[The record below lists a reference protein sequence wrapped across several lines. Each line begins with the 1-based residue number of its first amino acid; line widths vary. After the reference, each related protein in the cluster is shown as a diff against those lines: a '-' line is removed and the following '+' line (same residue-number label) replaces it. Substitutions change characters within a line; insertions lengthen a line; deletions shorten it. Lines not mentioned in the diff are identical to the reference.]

1 MNVTLRTGNPF
12 NVRTDMLCF
21 LIDAKTTFERTAEE
35 LESWLAET
43 DVRGDRVIDW
53 FAGRMPEMGDLFYS
67 NTLGT
72 MPAGTV
78 LFAGIG
84 GGPHVNSY
92 RIMAGRIALEA
103 RRMGLANFAVFV
115 PGEVPIGIPGGKL
128 GGKPGAIRQ
137 IVEGAKLSLYSFDLY
152 ASKKKRPSPDLL
164 VVAEDSPENSNALQ
178 AAEIM
183 ADGVNYA
190 RDVANMPPNECPPS
204 TLADIG
210 SSLAQKH
217 GFEFRS
223 LTKSD
228 LKRLGFGG
236 ISAVGGGSANEPLLF
251 AMEYRGG
258 GVEPPT
264 ALVGKAVT
272 FDTGGISI
280 KPSQGMDKMKFD
292 KCGGC
297 VVMAVMSAA
306 AKLKLPLN
314 LVGVV
319 PSVEN
324 MPGSCS
330 YRPGDI
336 IRLYNGKT
344 VEVVNTDAEGR
355 LILADAIAYAKET
368 YSPSSII
375 DVATLTDACVV
386 ALGTDI
392 AGMVGNDDVMY
403 YRMMQAAKVTAEPV
417 WRLPL
422 GDGHREMIKSE
433 VADMK
438 NLGPGNAAQTIVAA
452 AFLSNSVGDTPWV
465 HLDVAGTSWTSRSA
479 ADPYRP
485 EGATGFG
492 VRLILEYLSQ
502 PPDLVSALQKY
513 VEKMNEVADTVRGL
527 PPR

>member
-1 MNVTLRTGNPF
+1 MNVALQAGNPF

-21 LIDAKTTFERTAEE
+21 FIDAKTTFERTAGEM
-35 LESWLAET
+35 ESWLAET
-43 DVRGDRVIDW
+43 GVWGDRVIGW
-53 FAGRMPEMGDLFYS
+53 FASRMPEMGDLFYS

-72 MPAGTV
+72 MPADTV
-78 LFAGIG
+78 LFAGTG
-84 GGPHVNSY
+84 SGPHVNSL

-115 PGEVPIGIPGGKL
+115 PGGIP

-137 IVEGAKLSLYSFDLY
+137 IVEGAKLSLYSFDRH
-152 ASKKKRPSPDLL
+152 ASKKERPSPDLL
-164 VVAEDSPENSNALQ
+164 VIAEDSTENSSALQ
-178 AAEIM
+178 AAGIV
-183 ADGVNYA
+183 ADEVNFA

-217 GFEFRS
+217 GFGFRS

-228 LKRLGFGG
+228 LAKSGFGG
-236 ISAVGGGSANEPLLF
+236 ISAVGGGSANEPRLF
-251 AMEYRGG
+251 AMEYMGG
-258 GVEPPT
+258 GGEPPT
-264 ALVGKAVT
+264 VLVGKAVT
-272 FDTGGISI
+272 FDAGGISI
-280 KPSQGMDKMKFD
+280 KPSQGMEEMKFD

-306 AKLKLPLN
+306 ARLKLPLN

-336 IRLYNGKT
+336 IRLYSGKT

-392 AGMVGNDDVMY
+392 AGMVGNDTAMCH
-403 YRMMQAAKVTAEPV
+403 RMMLAAEVTVEPV

-422 GDGHREMIKSE
+422 GDGHREMIKSK

-465 HLDVAGTSWTSRSA
+465 HLDMAGTSWTSRSA
-479 ADPYRP
+479 ADPYKP

-502 PPDLVSALQKY
+502 PPELVSISQKY
-513 VEKMNEVADTVRGL
+513 AAKLNEVADTVRGL

>member
-1 MNVTLRTGNPF
+1 MKVTLQDENPF
-12 NVRTDMLCF
+12 NVRTEMICF
-21 LIDAKTTFERTAEE
+21 FINAGTTFKRTAEE
-35 LESWLAET
+35 LGHWLAET
-43 DVRGDRVIDW
+43 DGSAGRVVDW
-53 FAGRMPEMGDLFYS
+53 FADRMPEMGDLFYS

-72 MPAGTV
+72 MPAGTM
-78 LFAGIG
+78 LLAGIG
-84 GGPHVNSY
+84 SGPHTNSL
-92 RIMAGRIALEA
+92 RIMAGKIALEA
-103 RRMGLANFAVFV
+103 RRMGLVNFAVFV
-115 PGEVPIGIPGGKL
+115 PDGMPGGK
-128 GGKPGAIRQ
+128 PQAIRQ
-137 IVEGAKLSLYSFDLY
+137 IVEGAKLSLYSFDKHT
-152 ASKKKRPSPDLL
+152 SKKERTNPDVLII
-164 VVAEDSPENSNALQ
+164 AENSPENSNALQ
-178 AAEIM
+178 TAEIV
-183 ADGVNYA
+183 ADEVNFA
-190 RDVANMPPNECPPS
+190 RDVANMPPNACFPS

-210 SSLAQKH
+210 SSLARKH

-228 LKRLGFGG
+228 LISSGFGG
-236 ISAVGGGSANEPLLF
+236 ISAVGSGSANEPRLIVL
-251 AMEYRGG
+251 EYRGG
-258 GVEPPT
+258 GEEPPT

-272 FDTGGISI
+272 FDAGGISI
-280 KPSQGMDKMKFD
+280 KPSQGMENMKFD

-297 VVMAVMSAA
+297 VVMAVMSAVA
-306 AKLKLPLN
+306 RLKLPLN

-386 ALGTDI
+386 ALGTDT
-392 AGMVGNDDVMY
+392 AGMIGNNNAMAH
-403 YRMMQAAKVTAEPV
+403 RMMVAAEVTAEPV
-417 WRLPL
+417 WQLPL
-422 GDGHREMIKSE
+422 VDGHREMIKSK

-452 AFLSNSVGDTPWV
+452 AFLSNSVGDTPWI
-465 HLDVAGTSWTSRSA
+465 HLDVEGTSWTNRSA
-479 ADPYRP
+479 AASYIPA
-485 EGATGFG
+485 GATGFG

-502 PPDLVSALQKY
+502 APEYIAAFEKHAA
-513 VEKMNEVADTVRGL
+513 KMNEIDVHGI

>member
-1 MNVTLRTGNPF
+1 MNVTLQAENPF
-12 NVRTDMLCF
+12 NVRTEMLCF
-21 LIDAKTTFERTAEE
+21 LIDAGTTFEKTAEE
-35 LESWLAET
+35 LGQWLAET
-43 DVRGDRVIDW
+43 DVRADRVVDW
-53 FAGRMPEMGDLFYS
+53 FADRMPEMGDLFYS

-72 MPAGTV
+72 MPADTV

-84 GGPHVNSY
+84 SGPHMNSL
-92 RIMAGRIALEA
+92 RIMAGKIALEA
-103 RRMGLANFAVFV
+103 RRMGLANFAVLV
-115 PGEVPIGIPGGKL
+115 PGGMPGGR
-128 GGKPGAIRQ
+128 PGAIRQ
-137 IVEGAKLSLYSFDLY
+137 IVEGAKLSLYSFDKHI
-152 ASKKKRPSPDLL
+152 SKKERPSPDVLII
-164 VVAEDSPENSNALQ
+164 AENSAENSNALHT
-178 AAEIM
+178 AEIV
-183 ADGVNYA
+183 ADEVNFA
-190 RDVANMPPNECPPS
+190 RDVANMPPNECSPS
-204 TLADIG
+204 TLADIAG
-210 SSLAQKH
+210 SLARKR
-217 GFEFRS
+217 GFESRS
-223 LTKSD
+223 FTKSD
-228 LKRLGFGG
+228 LASSGFGG
-236 ISAVGGGSANEPLLF
+236 ISAVGSGSANEPRLIVL
-251 AMEYRGG
+251 EYRGG
-258 GVEPPT
+258 GEEPPT

-272 FDTGGISI
+272 FDAGGISI
-280 KPSQGMDKMKFD
+280 KPSRGMEEMKFD

-355 LILADAIAYAKET
+355 LILADAIAYAKEA

-375 DVATLTDACVV
+375 DVATLTGACVV
-386 ALGTDI
+386 ALGTDT
-392 AGMVGNDDVMY
+392 AGMVGNDNAMY
-403 YRMMQAAKVTAEPV
+403 HRMMLAAETTAEPV

-422 GDGHREMIKSE
+422 GDGHRGMIKSK

-465 HLDVAGTSWTSRSA
+465 HLDVAGTSWTNGPA
-479 ADPYRP
+479 AASYNP

-502 PPDLVSALQKY
+502 PPEYVSAS
-513 VEKMNEVADTVRGL
+513 EKFAAKVNEIEKIVQSL

>member
-1 MNVTLRTGNPF
+1 MVAKVTLRVTLQSENPF
-12 NVRTDMLCF
+12 NIRTEMLCF
-21 LIDAKTTFERTAEE
+21 FIDAKTTFERTAEE

-43 DVRGDRVIDW
+43 GGRSGRVVDW
-53 FAGRMPEMGDLFYS
+53 FADRMPEMGDLFYS

-72 MPAGTV
+72 MPADTM

-84 GGPHVNSY
+84 SGRHTNSL
-92 RIMAGRIALEA
+92 RIMSGKIAIEA
-103 RRMGLANFAVFV
+103 RRMGLANFVVFV
-115 PGEVPIGIPGGKL
+115 PGGMPGGR
-128 GGKPGAIRQ
+128 PRAIRQ
-137 IVEGAKLSLYSFDLY
+137 IVEGAKLSLYSFDKY
-152 ASKKKRPSPDLL
+152 ASKKERANPDVL
-164 VVAEDSPENSNALQ
+164 VIAENSPENSNALQ
-178 AAEIM
+178 TAEIA
-183 ADGVNYA
+183 ADEVNFA
-190 RDVANMPPNECPPS
+190 RDVANMPPNECFPS
-204 TLADIG
+204 TLADIA
-210 SSLAQKH
+210 SSLARKR
-217 GFEFRS
+217 GFGFRS
-223 LTKSD
+223 LAKSD
-228 LKRLGFGG
+228 LASSGFGG
-236 ISAVGGGSANEPLLF
+236 ISAVGGGSANEPRLIVL
-251 AMEYRGG
+251 EYRGG
-258 GVEPPT
+258 GEEPPT

-272 FDTGGISI
+272 FDAGGISI
-280 KPSQGMDKMKFD
+280 KPSQGMEEMKFD

-306 AKLKLPLN
+306 ARLKLPLN
-314 LVGVV
+314 LVGVI

-324 MPGSCS
+324 MPGSSS

-344 VEVVNTDAEGR
+344 VEIVNTDAEGR

-386 ALGTDI
+386 ALGTDT
-392 AGMVGNDDVMY
+392 AGMVGNDNAMY
-403 YRMMQAAKVTAEPV
+403 YRMMLAAEATVEPV

-422 GDGHREMIKSE
+422 GDNHREMIKSK

-452 AFLSNSVGDTPWV
+452 AFLSNSVGDTPWI
-465 HLDVAGTSWTSRSA
+465 HLDVAGTSWTNEPA
-479 ADPYRP
+479 AASYNP

-502 PPDLVSALQKY
+502 PPELGSES
-513 VEKMNEVADTVRGL
+513 EKFAAKVNELDTIAKSL

>member
-1 MNVTLRTGNPF
+1 MKVTLQSENPF
-12 NVRTDMLCF
+12 NVRTEMICF
-21 LIDAKTTFERTAEE
+21 FIDARTTFERTAEE
-35 LESWLAET
+35 LGQWLAET
-43 DVRGDRVIDW
+43 DGMAGRVVDW
-53 FAGRMPEMGDLFYS
+53 FADRMPEMGDLFYS
-67 NTLGT
+67 STLGT
-72 MPAGTV
+72 MPADTM

-84 GGPHVNSY
+84 SGPHTNSL
-92 RIMAGRIALEA
+92 RIMAGKIALEA

-115 PGEVPIGIPGGKL
+115 PDGMPGGK
-128 GGKPGAIRQ
+128 PRAIRQ
-137 IVEGAKLSLYSFDLY
+137 IVEGAKLSLYSFDKH
-152 ASKKKRPSPDLL
+152 ASTKERTSPDVL
-164 VVAEDSPENSNALQ
+164 VIAENSPENSNALQ
-178 AAEIM
+178 TAEIV
-183 ADGVNYA
+183 ADEVNFA
-190 RDVANMPPNECPPS
+190 RDVANMPPNACSPS

-210 SSLAQKH
+210 SSLARKR

-228 LKRLGFGG
+228 LTSSGFGG
-236 ISAVGGGSANEPLLF
+236 ISAVGSGSANEPRLIVL
-251 AMEYRGG
+251 EYRGG
-258 GVEPPT
+258 GEEPPT

-272 FDTGGISI
+272 FDAGGISI
-280 KPSQGMDKMKFD
+280 KPSQGMEEMKFD

-306 AKLKLPLN
+306 ARLKLPLN

-386 ALGTDI
+386 ALGTDT
-392 AGMVGNDDVMY
+392 AGMVSNDNAMY
-403 YRMMQAAKVTAEPV
+403 YRIMLAAEVTAEPV

-422 GDGHREMIKSE
+422 GDGHREMIKSK

-438 NLGPGNAAQTIVAA
+438 NLGPGNVAQTIVAA

-465 HLDVAGTSWTSRSA
+465 HLDVAGTSWTNRSA
-479 ADPYRP
+479 AAPYNP

-502 PPDLVSALQKY
+502 APEYVSAFEKY
-513 VEKMNEVADTVRGL
+513 AAKVNGIAKIAQSL